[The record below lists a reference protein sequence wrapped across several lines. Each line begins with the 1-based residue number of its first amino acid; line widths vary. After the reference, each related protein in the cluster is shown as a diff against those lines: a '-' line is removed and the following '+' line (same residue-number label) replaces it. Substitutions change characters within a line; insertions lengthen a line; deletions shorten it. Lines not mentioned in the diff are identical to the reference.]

1 MKLNSAI
8 GKLLKVKV
16 LALVFLLLN
25 ITSVFASES
34 ASKAT
39 DEETFDLSELINHH
53 IMDSHEWHF
62 LDVKG
67 DDGELHPVSL
77 PLPIILLD
85 NGLQIFSS
93 AKFHHGTEA
102 VESNGNYYF
111 ISHEHI
117 YKTDAEGTLNYD
129 EKGAVTNEAPLDF
142 SITKNVAFLF
152 ITALLM
158 LFVFLNVAR
167 GYKKNAGK
175 APSGLQSLF
184 EPIILY
190 IRDDVIKPNIGKKAD
205 TYTPYLLTLFFFIWF
220 GNLLGLLPGAANLT
234 GNIAVTAVLAIFTFL
249 IVNFSGN
256 KNYWKHVFYTPGVPM
271 ALRPIIMPVEIIGLF
286 TKPFSL
292 LIRLFVA
299 ITAGHIVILSLIA
312 LTFVFQ
318 SYAVGIGSTLLVVF
332 INFIELIVAT
342 IQAYVFTMF
351 SSLYI
356 GLAVAED
363 HH

>member
-1 MKLNSAI
+1 MKIISTM
-8 GKLLKVKV
+8 GKLLRVKL
-16 LALVFLLLN
+16 LAVVFLLLN
-25 ITSVFASES
+25 ITGAFASDSAES
-34 ASKAT
+34 GK
-39 DEETFDLSELINHH
+39 EKPFDLGAMINHH

-67 DDGELHPVSL
+67 EDGHLHPVSL
-77 PLPIILLD
+77 SLPIILLD
-85 NGLQIFSS
+85 NGLQFFWSS
-93 AKFHHGTEA
+93 EFHHGTEA

-117 YKTDAEGTLNYD
+117 YKTDANGTLNYD
-129 EKGAVTNEAPLDF
+129 EKGAVTNVAPLDF
-142 SITKNVAFLF
+142 SITKNVAMLM
-152 ITALLM
+152 ITAVLM

-184 EPIILY
+184 EPVILY
-190 IRDDVIKPNIGKKAD
+190 VRDDVIKPNIGAKAD
-205 TYTPYLLTLFFFIWF
+205 RYTPYLLTLFFFIWF

-234 GNIAVTAVLAIFTFL
+234 GNIAVTTVLAIFTFL

-271 ALRPIIMPVEIIGLF
+271 ALRPIIMPVEIIGIF

-299 ITAGHIVILSLIA
+299 ITAGHIVILALIA
-312 LTFVFQ
+312 LIFVFQ
-318 SYAVGIGSTLLVVF
+318 SYAVGVGSTLLVVF
-332 INFIELIVAT
+332 ITFIELIVAT

-351 SSLYI
+351 TSLYI
-356 GLAVAED
+356 GLAVQED